1 MCFEETPPS
10 LSSFPL
16 PCHPPPFGF
25 QPLCPYPPNHL
36 LSDDLLFAATI
47 SFGSLFSG
55 TINLQSLV
63 VLLSQSALGPLSC
76 RRCHLQR
83 FVWHLL
89 HPFCLFSESTHKA
102 PLLASYTLPSPP
114 DSSLPPLVPSLPHLC
129 QISPPDPPRPPPAP
143 PVSDISSLHLTPP
156 PTPPPPFPFT
166 AATTALPP
174 SHLIPIL
181 TP

>member
-1 MCFEETPPS
+1 LCFEETPPS

-89 HPFCLFSESTHKA
+89 HQTSPRLRPFLS
-102 PLLASYTLPSPP
+102 PLHHPILSRTPHNRHETISRGVGYCRPLPTILS
-114 DSSLPPLVPSLPHLC
+114 
-129 QISPPDPPRPPPAP
+129 IPPPHP
-143 PVSDISSLHLTPP
+143 
-156 PTPPPPFPFT
+156 
-166 AATTALPP
+166 
-174 SHLIPIL
+174 
-181 TP
+181 